1 MRIQIL
7 PIRLDP
13 GASEGKAEAA
23 KTRQVFNSHIQ
34 RAAEDACEDLADK
47 HGIHVNGV
55 HFDDSGSGSR

>member
-1 MRIQIL
+1 MAR
-7 PIRLDP
+7 
-13 GASEGKAEAA
+13 E
-23 KTRQVFNSHIQ
+23 VFNSRIQ